1 VRRLSIGLRTALT
14 FGAVF
19 VVLAGLVLWG
29 VSAATSRGVSLSLQ
43 RVDDSGTPATP
54 SDEPGSPVPDGFV
67 PTGADPA
74 GSGPGGA
81 VTSGGAPTVAPERIV
96 AGVLRQQQLLWSGV
110 GVGVAGVVAA
120 GVGWFVSRR
129 LLRPV
134 DDIVAA
140 TRRITAS
147 TLHERIGAAGPS
159 DELSRVAATIDD
171 LLDRLESSFE
181 AQRRFVAFAS
191 HELRTPL
198 AVQRAALQIGLDDP
212 TPEQLAATRDQLL
225 EVNRRSEHL
234 VESLLALATA
244 DRGLAADLAAPVDL
258 GAVVDEVVTGVAD
271 LARASSVHLI
281 VDHGSFRSVTGD
293 AVLVGQLVRNLVANA
308 VEYNEPG
315 GWVRVHGGDDGVLV
329 VENSGPV
336 VPGEVA
342 ATLTQAFV
350 RGGGRPADAAGS
362 AGSADG
368 AAGGAAPVRHSGLGL
383 AIVASIARAHGWSL
397 HVEPRDE
404 GGLRVRVGPCLEM
417 SRHAA
422 HL

>member
-1 VRRLSIGLRTALT
+1 MRRLSIGLRTALT
-14 FGAVF
+14 FGTVF

-29 VSAATSRGVSLSLQ
+29 VSVATSRGVSLSLQ
-43 RVDDSGTPATP
+43 QVDGSAPPATV
-54 SDEPGSPVPDGFV
+54 SDELGSP
-67 PTGADPA
+67 
-74 GSGPGGA
+74 GPGGPGETDRGGDRPA
-81 VTSGGAPTVAPERIV
+81 VPSDGVSVASPGLVV
-96 AGVLRQQQLLWSGV
+96 AGVFRQQQLLWSGV
-110 GVGVAGVVAA
+110 GIGVAGVVAA

-129 LLRPV
+129 LLRPI

-147 TLHERIGAAGPS
+147 TLHERIGATGPS
-159 DELSRVAATIDD
+159 DELTRVAATIDD

-198 AVQRAALQIGLDDP
+198 AVQRAALQIGLHDP
-212 TPEQLAATRDQLL
+212 TPEQLVATREQLL

-244 DRGLAADLAAPVDL
+244 DRGLAADVTGPVDL
-258 GAVVDEVVTGVAD
+258 GAVVDEVVTSVAD
-271 LARASSVHLI
+271 AARASSVH
-281 VDHGSFRSVTGD
+281 VVVEHGTFRPVTGD

-308 VEYNEPG
+308 VEYNEPN
-315 GWVRVHGGDDGVLV
+315 GWVWVHGGAEAVLV

-336 VPGEVA
+336 VPAEVA

-397 HVEPRDE
+397 QVDPRDE
-404 GGLRVRVGPCLEM
+404 GGLRVRVG
-417 SRHAA
+417 
-422 HL
+422 